1 MNEYRTAMAAAVVSG
16 YVLGRRKK
24 AGLALALGTYL
35 VGRHL
40 GVAPGRLLPQALG
53 TLRSPQMQDLADQL
67 RDELLT
73 ASHAVVS
80 AADRRLADLADTL
93 RDHADALTG
102 MDAPGRRP
110 PRRQDERYED
120 DYEYG
125 EDDGYGDAPDAQD
138 AQDAYDE
145 NTYGQDPYEQDPYD
159 QDGYREDVQEGD
171 EDAYDERDDVY
182 DDERDD
188 VYDEERDDAASRES
202 APRRR

>member
-1 MNEYRTAMAAAVVSG
+1 MNEYRTVMAAAVASG
-16 YVLGRRKK
+16 YVLGRRRK

-40 GVAPGRLLPQALG
+40 GIGPGRLLPQALG
-53 TLRSPQMQDLADQL
+53 ALQSPQLRDVTDQL

-102 MDAPGRRP
+102 VKAPGRRQDE
-110 PRRQDERYED
+110 RYEDERYED

-125 EDDGYGDAPDAQD
+125 EDDGYGSAPET
-138 AQDAYDE
+138 QDAYDE
-145 NTYGQDPYEQDPYD
+145 DPYDQDPYD
-159 QDGYREDVQEGD
+159 EDGYREDVQEGD
-171 EDAYDERDDVY
+171 DDAYDERDDVY

-188 VYDEERDDAASRES
+188 AAGRES